1 MKMDLK
7 HVVCERVNWIQL
19 AQDMA
24 HSWAR
29 TRQYGILPCS
39 GLLRSV
45 RHQTITQKA
54 EEFIS
59 AAEAYNLET

>member
-19 AQDMA
+19 A

-29 TRQYGILPCS
+29 TRQYGIVPCS

-59 AAEAYNLET
+59 AAAEAYNLET